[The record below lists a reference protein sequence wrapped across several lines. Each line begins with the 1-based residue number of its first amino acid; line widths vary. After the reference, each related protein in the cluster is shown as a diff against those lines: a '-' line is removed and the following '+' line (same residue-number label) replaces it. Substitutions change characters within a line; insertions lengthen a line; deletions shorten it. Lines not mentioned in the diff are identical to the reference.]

1 MTSATPGPD
10 EQPESAAQAE
20 SWACSAYGKDVAERM
35 GKRPV
40 CFFPHQPCVSA
51 TECDTRMT
59 AERQHA
65 FRRIQE
71 LSVSDP
77 LFADLADEFPTPD
90 TLLGGP
96 ARRGESAS

>member
-1 MTSATPGPD
+1 MTSTPGSADHPD
-10 EQPESAAQAE
+10 DAAAAE
-20 SWACSAYGKDVAERM
+20 SWACAAYGKDVAEKM
-35 GKRPV
+35 GKRLV
-40 CFFPHQPCVSA
+40 CFFPHRPCISA

-71 LSVSDP
+71 LATVDP
-77 LFADLADEFPTPD
+77 LFADLAEEFPTPD

-96 ARRGESAS
+96 ASRGESAS